1 MNSKINSIKSIIFPS
16 KKINIFVI
24 SILFLGLISGAVF
37 GNIISVND
45 KTLVIDKIK
54 LFISNINS
62 DSINGIEVF
71 KNGISVNMLY
81 LGIIWVMGMT
91 FVGVVLNV
99 VILFIKSFILGFSLA
114 SFIMVYSYKGLILS
128 LIYLLFGQ
136 ILNILVIVMVTIYG
150 IMFSS
155 KLNLIIFNNKQ
166 DNNILK
172 FFRNYVFILIIAII
186 VSIISSISEAFLLP
200 AIIKIIIK
208 LFI

>member
-155 KLNLIIFNNKQ
+155 KLNLIIFKNKQ

-186 VSIISSISEAFLLP
+186 VSIISAISEAFLLP

>member
-24 SILFLGLISGAVF
+24 SILFSGLISGAVF
-37 GNIISVND
+37 GNIISIND

-91 FVGVVLNV
+91 FVGVVLNI

-155 KLNLIIFNNKQ
+155 KLNLIIFKNKQ

>member
-1 MNSKINSIKSIIFPS
+1 MNSKINNIKSIIFPS

-155 KLNLIIFNNKQ
+155 KLNLIIFKNKQ

>member
-1 MNSKINSIKSIIFPS
+1 MNSKINNIKSIIFPS
-16 KKINIFVI
+16 KKINTFVI

-155 KLNLIIFNNKQ
+155 KLNLIIFKNKQ

>member
-37 GNIISVND
+37 GNIISIND

-128 LIYLLFGQ
+128 LIYLLFVQ
-136 ILNILVIVMVTIYG
+136 IINILVIVMVSIYR
-150 IMFSS
+150 IMFTS
-155 KLNLIIFNNKQ
+155 KVNLIIFKNKQ

-186 VSIISSISEAFLLP
+186 ISIISSISEAFLLP

>member
-54 LFISNINS
+54 LFINNINS

-155 KLNLIIFNNKQ
+155 KLNLIIFKNKQ

>member
-24 SILFLGLISGAVF
+24 SILFLGLISGSVF

-155 KLNLIIFNNKQ
+155 KLNLIIFKNKQ

-186 VSIISSISEAFLLP
+186 ISIISSISEAFLLP

>member
-1 MNSKINSIKSIIFPS
+1 MNSKINSIKNIIFPS
-16 KKINIFVI
+16 KKINMFVI
-24 SILFLGLISGAVF
+24 SILFLGLISGSVF

-155 KLNLIIFNNKQ
+155 KLNLIIFKNKQ

>member
-91 FVGVVLNV
+91 FVGVVINV

-136 ILNILVIVMVTIYG
+136 ILNILVIVMATIYG

-155 KLNLIIFNNKQ
+155 KLNLIIFKNKQ

>member
-1 MNSKINSIKSIIFPS
+1 MNSKINSIKNIIFPS
-16 KKINIFVI
+16 KKINMFVI
-24 SILFLGLISGAVF
+24 SILFLGLISGSVF

-136 ILNILVIVMVTIYG
+136 ILNILVIVMATIYG

-155 KLNLIIFNNKQ
+155 KLNLIIYKNKQ

>member
-1 MNSKINSIKSIIFPS
+1 MNSKINNIKSIIFPS
-16 KKINIFVI
+16 KKINTFVI

-81 LGIIWVMGMT
+81 LGISWVMGLT

-155 KLNLIIFNNKQ
+155 KLNLIIFKNKQ

>member
-91 FVGVVLNV
+91 FVGVVINV

-155 KLNLIIFNNKQ
+155 KLNLIIFKNKQ

>member
-1 MNSKINSIKSIIFPS
+1 MNSKINSIKSIIFPN

-155 KLNLIIFNNKQ
+155 KLNLIIFKNKQ

>member
-37 GNIISVND
+37 GNIISIND

-155 KLNLIIFNNKQ
+155 KLNLIIFKNKQ

-186 VSIISSISEAFLLP
+186 ISIISSISEAFLLP

>member
-81 LGIIWVMGMT
+81 LGIIWIMGMT

-99 VILFIKSFILGFSLA
+99 AILFIKSFILGFSLA

-155 KLNLIIFNNKQ
+155 KLNLIIFKNKQ

>member
-37 GNIISVND
+37 GNIISIND

-91 FVGVVLNV
+91 FVGVVLNI

-155 KLNLIIFNNKQ
+155 KLNLIIFKNKQ

>member
-155 KLNLIIFNNKQ
+155 KLNLIIFKNKQ

-200 AIIKIIIK
+200 SIIKIIIK

>member
-155 KLNLIIFNNKQ
+155 KLNLIIFKNKQ

-172 FFRNYVFILIIAII
+172 FFRKYVFILIIAII

>member
-155 KLNLIIFNNKQ
+155 KLNLIIFKNKQ

-186 VSIISSISEAFLLP
+186 FSIISSISEAFLLP

>member
-62 DSINGIEVF
+62 DSINGVEVF

-155 KLNLIIFNNKQ
+155 KLNLIIFKNKQ

>member
-155 KLNLIIFNNKQ
+155 KLNLIIFKNKQ

-186 VSIISSISEAFLLP
+186 GSIISSISEAFLLP

>member
-155 KLNLIIFNNKQ
+155 KLNLIIFKNKQ

>member
-91 FVGVVLNV
+91 FVGAVLNV

-155 KLNLIIFNNKQ
+155 KLNLIIFKNKQ